1 MSDTVPRTEN
11 SQGALTLF
19 APNRLRQI
27 EGQSI
32 RTGLITALPQTVS
45 NMIRVLAFPLA
56 FGFLTS
62 CSANGDL
69 LFSFDWQNGFQE
81 KPVATS
87 LRPRGAGPAEVEET
101 DAYAQLRA
109 RVESGELTQAEA
121 VAELRRLEA
130 IGALETADTVA
141 PTLAAAPA
149 PTRETDETQQ
159 SDTTRRTIG
168 ATRVRASA
176 GSSVT
181 CEDGSTVERIELC
194 ATASGPG
201 Q

>member
-1 MSDTVPRTEN
+1 
-11 SQGALTLF
+11 
-19 APNRLRQI
+19 
-27 EGQSI
+27 
-32 RTGLITALPQTVS
+32 
-45 NMIRVLAFPLA
+45 MIRVLAFSLA
-56 FGFLTS
+56 LGTLAS

-69 LFSFDWQNGFQE
+69 LFTFDWQNGFQE
-81 KPVATS
+81 KPVVTS
-87 LRPRGAGPAEVEET
+87 LGPSGGVPAEVEET
-101 DAYAQLRA
+101 DAYAQLRE

-130 IGALETADTVA
+130 IGALETADAGPAMQTAV
-141 PTLAAAPA
+141 PA

-181 CEDGSTVERIELC
+181 CEDGSTVERVELC
-194 ATASGPG
+194 VAADGPG
-201 Q
+201 R